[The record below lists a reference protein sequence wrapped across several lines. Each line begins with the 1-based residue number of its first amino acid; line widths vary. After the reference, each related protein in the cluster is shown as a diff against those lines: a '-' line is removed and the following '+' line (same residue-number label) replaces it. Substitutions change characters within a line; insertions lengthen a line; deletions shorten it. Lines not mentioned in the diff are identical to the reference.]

1 MKLSS
6 LKLVLASLA
15 LTTFALS
22 AGCSSDPAATENDD
36 DHEDV
41 GVSEAEISALAAQ
54 FVGEYEWKATQS
66 GSFVDFRKVNFKSN
80 GTYTAQ
86 VDSGLVN
93 PNVVCFAF
101 PCTLGESGTW
111 QAYRSFGRVK
121 IRVNPYGWKPTR
133 SYFASASWFEGSI
146 KLQRFGQTTKLFK
159 VSNITCANVRC
170 ASGTHCEMQNGS
182 PACVPNLTCASV
194 LCAPNTHCEM
204 QNGSPTCVPN
214 LTCATVLC
222 APNTTC
228 QMQNGE
234 PVCVPILG
242 CESVLCME
250 GTTCAMVN
258 GAPVCQPNCK
268 KTGCS
273 GHICAEQDMI
283 TTCEWQPD
291 YACYQ
296 QAECKRQANG
306 QCGFTQTA
314 ALQACLANN

>member
-15 LTTFALS
+15 ITTFALS

-36 DHEDV
+36 DQEDV
-41 GVSEAEISALAAQ
+41 GVSEAEISALSAQ
-54 FVGEYEWKATQS
+54 FVGDYEWKAALS
-66 GSFVDFRKVNFKSN
+66 GSFVDFKKVNFKSN

-93 PNVVCFAF
+93 PNVMCFAF
-101 PCTLGESGTW
+101 PCTLAESGTW

-121 IRVNPYGWKPTR
+121 VRVNPYGPKPTR
-133 SYFASASWFEGSI
+133 SYFASASSFEGTI

-159 VSNITCANVRC
+159 VANITCANVRC

-182 PACVPNLTCASV
+182 PACI
-194 LCAPNTHCEM
+194 
-204 QNGSPTCVPN
+204 PN

-222 APNTTC
+222 APNSTC
-228 QMQNGE
+228 QMQNGQ

-242 CESVLCME
+242 CESVLCLE

-258 GAPVCQPNCK
+258 GAPVCQPNCR

-273 GHICAEQDMI
+273 SHICAEQDMF

-306 QCGFTQTA
+306 QCGFTQTTT
-314 ALQACLANN
+314 LQACLANN